1 MTEFRLKK
9 GSELIQEHLLEQLRG
24 GIYAPGDKLPSVEA
38 LAQQYAVGRSTI
50 REALSALKAM
60 GWLDIRH
67 GGGTFVRKYEQTPSE
82 QLQGWL
88 TDVESVKSLIEVRK
102 MIEVGSAGLAAK
114 RRTSADLQAMAACLH
129 RMEQHLE
136 DEEAS
141 QHDDFKFH
149 VLLAEA
155 SHNEVLIPMLQMFHQ
170 KCAEHMGETRRMWL
184 FGERS
189 STTQLLEEHRR
200 IYEAIE
206 AQDDKLASHRM
217 LEHLSKIEA
226 RLN

>member
-1 MTEFRLKK
+1 MTEIRLKK

-24 GIYAPGDKLPSVEA
+24 GIYTPGDKLPSVEA

-102 MIEVGSAGLAAK
+102 MIEVGSAGLAAN
-114 RRTSADLQAMAACLH
+114 RRTSADLQAMVACLH

-141 QHDDFKFH
+141 QHDDFLFH

-226 RLN
+226 RLD

>member
-9 GSELIQEHLLEQLRG
+9 GSELIQEHLLEKLRG
-24 GIYAPGDKLPSVEA
+24 GIYMPGDKLPSVEA

-129 RMEQHLE
+129 RMEKHLE

-141 QHDDFKFH
+141 QHDDFLFH
-149 VLLAEA
+149 VQLAEA

-200 IYEAIE
+200 IYEAID

-226 RLN
+226 RLD

>member
-24 GIYAPGDKLPSVEA
+24 GIYKPGDKLPSVEA

-129 RMEQHLE
+129 RMEKHLE

-141 QHDDFKFH
+141 QHDDFLFH

-226 RLN
+226 RLD

>member
-24 GIYAPGDKLPSVEA
+24 GIYMPGDKLPSVEA

-50 REALSALKAM
+50 REALSALKAI

-67 GGGTFVRKYEQTPSE
+67 GGGTFVREYEQTPSE

-129 RMEQHLE
+129 RMEKHLE

-141 QHDDFKFH
+141 QHDDFLFH

-200 IYEAIE
+200 IYEAID

-226 RLN
+226 RLD

>member
-24 GIYAPGDKLPSVEA
+24 GIYMPGDKLPSVEA

-129 RMEQHLE
+129 CMEKHLE

-141 QHDDFKFH
+141 QHDDFLFH
-149 VLLAEA
+149 VRLAEA

-200 IYEAIE
+200 IYEAID

-217 LEHLSKIEA
+217 REHLSKIEA
-226 RLN
+226 RLD